1 MNKRPRP
8 KGVLKRILK
17 SLFKSYPV
25 LLPITLFFIAI
36 NAVVSAIPAL
46 FMQQV
51 LEILKNTIEES
62 KQTNVWDWPALSSQ
76 ILPIVIKLICFYLAS
91 ITAGIT
97 YNQLLA
103 VITQGYLKKMREE
116 MFNHMQTLPI
126 KYFDTNNHGDIMSC
140 YTNDIDTLRQMV
152 SQSIPQ
158 FIISGIIITCVF
170 FIMLYFSLWLTLIVI
185 GGVIL
190 IMLITKVIG
199 GRSSKYL

>member
-97 YNQLLA
+97 
-103 VITQGYLKKMREE
+103 
-116 MFNHMQTLPI
+116 
-126 KYFDTNNHGDIMSC
+126 
-140 YTNDIDTLRQMV
+140 
-152 SQSIPQ
+152 
-158 FIISGIIITCVF
+158 
-170 FIMLYFSLWLTLIVI
+170 
-185 GGVIL
+185 
-190 IMLITKVIG
+190 
-199 GRSSKYL
+199 